1 MFVLTRKHLP
11 RRTVLKGA
19 GVTLALPLLD
29 AMIPARVR
37 LAASE
42 GSTAAPRPKRFVAM
56 EIVHGAAGST
66 AFGLKQHLWSPAA
79 TGSTF
84 DLGPTSLRPLEPY
97 REYLTIVS
105 NTDVRNAEA
114 FTPPEI
120 GGDHFRSA
128 AVFLTQSHPHQTQG
142 SDVKAGTSIDQIYAQ
157 QVGGETPIPSMQLC
171 IENVDQ
177 AGGCFYGYSCAYTDS
192 ISWSSPESPLPMVR
206 DPRIVFDQ
214 LFGVGATPEARAL
227 RRQKDRSILDW
238 IATRVTGLKAQL
250 GAVDRARLDDYLED
264 VREIERRIQKVEA
277 FNRSGEPRELPGA
290 PAGVPDSYTEHV
302 KLMFDLQAVAFA
314 SDITRVFAFKL
325 SRDVSNRV
333 YPETGVTTGFH
344 IASHHGEREERI
356 LDLAKIN
363 TYHVT
368 LLPYF
373 LEKLKNTRDG
383 DSNVLESSVLMYG
396 SPMGNPNVHNHKRCP
411 LIVLGHGGGA
421 IKGDVHLK
429 AEDGTPMANA
439 MLSVLHALDVEVER
453 FGDSTAKFDLN
464 AGPATT
470 EARGRA

>member
-1 MFVLTRKHLP
+1 MFLITGKRLH

-19 GVTLALPLLD
+19 GVTIALPLLD
-29 AMIPARVR
+29 AMLPARGG
-37 LAASE
+37 AAA
-42 GSTAAPRPKRFVAM
+42 AAPRPRRFVAM
-56 EIVHGAAGST
+56 EMVHGAAGST
-66 AFGLKQHLWSPAA
+66 AFGIKQNLWSPAA
-79 TGSTF
+79 TGAGF
-84 DLGPTSLRPLEPY
+84 DLSPTSLAPLEPY

-142 SDVKAGTSIDQIYAQ
+142 SDVKAGTSLDQLFAER
-157 QVGGETPIPSMQLC
+157 VRSETPLPSMQLC

-192 ISWSSPESPLPMVR
+192 ISWATPESPLPMVR

-238 IATRVTGLKAQL
+238 ITTRVTGLKATL
-250 GAVDRARLDDYLED
+250 SAGDRARLDDYLED
-264 VREIERRIQKVEA
+264 VREIERRIQKIEA

-344 IASHHGEREERI
+344 IASHHGDREERI

-363 TYHVT
+363 KYHVG

-373 LEKLKNTRDG
+373 LEKLKSTPDG
-383 DSNVLESSVLMYG
+383 ETNLLESSVLVYG

-421 IKGDVHLK
+421 IKGNLHHK
-429 AEDGTPMANA
+429 ADDGTPMANV
-439 MLSVLHALDVEVER
+439 MLSVLHALDVDMDA
-453 FGDSTAKFDLN
+453 FGDSNKPFDLN
-464 AGPATT
+464 KA
-470 EARGRA
+470 ES